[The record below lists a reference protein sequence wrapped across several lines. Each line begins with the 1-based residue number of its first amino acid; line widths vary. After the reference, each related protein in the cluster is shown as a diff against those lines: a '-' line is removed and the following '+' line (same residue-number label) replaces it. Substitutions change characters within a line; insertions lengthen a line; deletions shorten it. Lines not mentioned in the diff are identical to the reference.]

1 LLERLVADAR
11 ERGCTTTLGE
21 LPMCIYGNGETR
33 QWFEAACRT
42 SGKKPDIGQG
52 CMRFRKLDDLPLDV
66 IGKAIAMVPVAK

>member
-1 LLERLVADAR
+1 
-11 ERGCTTTLGE
+11 
-21 LPMCIYGNGETR
+21 MCIYGNGETR